1 MAIKI
6 LTEIEKKVN
15 ELRTSAKSQKIEIR
29 TSQAEEYNNWKM
41 NITLGEINNKLE
53 GTEE

>member
-29 TSQAEEYNNWKM
+29 TSQAEEYNN
-41 NITLGEINNKLE
+41 
-53 GTEE
+53 